1 MSTNQK
7 QTGSVDVLQYK
18 WLQVFWQFVPLSQQD
33 LFSTMALQPLALRLV
48 V

>member
-1 MSTNQK
+1 MVASI
-7 QTGSVDVLQYK
+7 LA
-18 WLQVFWQFVPLSQQD
+18 FVPLSQQN